1 MKQIYSIFKWIVH
14 YNLDYVAFVEKSK
27 IKLMNCH
34 DEEVQQEVQSSVT
47 TAFNLNQFIGF
58 RLSE

>member
-14 YNLDYVAFVEKSK
+14 YLDYVAFGEKSK

-34 DEEVQQEVQSSVT
+34 DEEVQQEVQSSVIN
-47 TAFNLNQFIGF
+47 AFNLNQFIGF

>member
-1 MKQIYSIFKWIVH
+1 MQ

-34 DEEVQQEVQSSVT
+34 DEEVQSSVI
-47 TAFNLNQFIGF
+47 TAFNLNKCIDLQKVQVK
-58 RLSE
+58 